1 MIKLNSFF
9 MLSIILLNTS
19 CSFISYSQ
27 AIPLIDKALF
37 GVDDIELSEEF
48 IDSKK
53 YSFVKVKLGK
63 SSVSILTLRSISEG
77 VFEWISASGERIY
90 TYNGKIVKTEGLPYD
105 TYLYSFRDIDFMQI
119 SSEASFNYDINLTNP
134 KAFVSQVALLSVI
147 KNTDHNFELKESVET
162 IGFRWKFTNFYTFDK
177 RTQLATKT
185 IQKVHPNLD
194 TLELS
199 FIYK

>member
-9 MLSIILLNTS
+9 ILSIILLNTS
-19 CSFISYSQ
+19 CSYISYSQ

-37 GVDDIELSEEF
+37 GVDDIELSKEF

-105 TYLYSFRDIDFMQI
+105 AYLHSFRDIDFLQI
-119 SSEASFNYDINLTNP
+119 SSDTSFNYDINLTNP
-134 KAFVSQVALLSVI
+134 NAFAGQVSSLSVI
-147 KNTDHNFELKESVET
+147 EDTDHNFELKEKVET
-162 IGFRWKFTNFYTFDK
+162 ISFRWKFTNFYSFDK

-194 TLELS
+194 TFELS

>member
-9 MLSIILLNTS
+9 IFSIILLNSS
-19 CSFISYSQ
+19 CSYISYSQ
-27 AIPLIDKALF
+27 VIPLIDKAIF
-37 GVDDIELSEEF
+37 GVDDIELSKEF

-105 TYLYSFRDIDFMQI
+105 AYLYSFRDIDFLQI
-119 SSEASFNYDINLTNP
+119 SSDASFNYDINLSNP
-134 KAFVSQVALLSVI
+134 KAFVSQVASLSVI
-147 KNTDHNFELKESVET
+147 KDNNESFELKESVET
-162 IGFRWKFTNFYTFDK
+162 IGFRWRFTNFYTFDK
-177 RTQLATKT
+177 RTQLASKT